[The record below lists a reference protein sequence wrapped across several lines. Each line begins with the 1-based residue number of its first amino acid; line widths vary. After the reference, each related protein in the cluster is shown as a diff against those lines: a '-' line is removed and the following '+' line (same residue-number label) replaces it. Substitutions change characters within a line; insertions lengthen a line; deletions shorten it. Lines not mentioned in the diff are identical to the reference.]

1 MFSALFSFLGGSIFR
16 SIWGEFSHWLTEQQA
31 QNHEIERMRL
41 QADIDAAQHQRQ
53 LESIKVQAELG
64 IKIVQV
70 QAEATVENLE
80 VVAWSKLVEGT
91 TKLTG
96 IGFIDMWNQSIRP
109 LLATLA
115 IGVVV
120 FEIVTKGFILSDWDR
135 ELVGAILGIYV
146 ADRSLSRRGK

>member
-16 SIWGEFSHWLTEQQA
+16 TIWGEVSHWLTEHQNQQ
-31 QNHEIERMRL
+31 HEIERMRL
-41 QADIDAAQHQRQ
+41 QADIDAAQHQRH
-53 LESIKVQAELG
+53 LESIKVQADLG
-64 IKIVQV
+64 IQIVQV
-70 QAEATVENLE
+70 QAEAAVENLE
-80 VVAWSKLVEGT
+80 VGAWSQLVEGT

-96 IGFIDMWNQSIRP
+96 ISFIDVWNQSVRP

-120 FEIVTKGFILSDWDR
+120 FEIVTNGFILNDWDR